1 MRGDKLGSIYQAIRP
16 SHLNGIS
23 FGRGSESDTVTVLS
37 GPIHR
42 FELDDQNLQT
52 ETAYLQYISKSSPF
66 RPVYLNVLGEEIVAV
81 GAVVKHNLV
90 EGGRAQLQH
99 LAVVITAVL
108 IFTYHPLAHRELL
121 HRSLV
126 ALWSTR
132 K

>member
-1 MRGDKLGSIYQAIRP
+1 MRGDKLGSVYQAIRP

-23 FGRGSESDTVTVLS
+23 FGRGSESDTVTVLRGS
-37 GPIHR
+37 IHR

-52 ETAYLQYISKSSPF
+52 ETAEYISKSSPF
-66 RPVYLNVLGEEIVAV
+66 SLVYLNVLGEEIVAV
-81 GAVVKHNLV
+81 GAIVKHNLV

-108 IFTYHPLAHRELL
+108 IFTYHPLAHCELL